1 MAEQGYTPTEA
12 DQQRAREALAGLLV
26 EYSDTDGPVT
36 SYTTGPADGDEDA
49 VLNLAERFA
58 EVRADERAKTQEM
71 KDYGDRAVHKLNQA
85 RFDLRDERAKRP
97 DREQIA
103 RIQFEIDNVHQIHGE
118 TCLCGFK
125 SSRSRSRTE
134 HLTALFADAV
144 LALEPE
150 TDQELQDRI
159 EVLEKNLAYEVAQK
173 IKLAEQLQA
182 ATTTSLTLEQ
192 ARWKMHAGID
202 SRCSEEV
209 AAKAKPVIDL
219 VLSSL
224 ALEPEAREYKLEH
237 LAAVTNI
244 NSITKA
250 MLEEVGYPSHFH
262 PADAPS
268 WAYSVLEEEHEER
281 TAPEAREELKLSGI
295 LARAEEVRQDDGW
308 CIGGAW
314 GDYGEVV
321 VPIRILSYVIEGELD
336 QKIAS
341 TDPGF
346 ALTYAEQERRA
357 EEAEAKLAE
366 AREVTDAE
374 VNAILHHRWDMMAG
388 TCACGEWFGSEP
400 DFTRHAL
407 EAARKVPRA

>member
-1 MAEQGYTPTEA
+1 MAEQEYTPTEA
-12 DQQRAREALAGLLV
+12 RLRERVKGSLG
-26 EYSDTDGPVT
+26 EYSHEFGIDGE
-36 SYTTGPADGDEDA
+36 AAMDA
-49 VLNLAERFA
+49 WIDQALAERDNR
-58 EVRADERAKTQEM
+58 VRADERAKRP
-71 KDYGDRAVHKLNQA
+71 DLPCDRGCNVNDGPMEDCSQHG
-85 RFDLRDERAKRP
+85 RSPRDLWGIIEDQSQRLAAEPAKRP
-97 DREQIA
+97 DREQLA

-219 VLSSL
+219 VFSSL
-224 ALEPEAREYKLEH
+224 ALEPEAREE
-237 LAAVTNI
+237 
-244 NSITKA
+244 
-250 MLEEVGYPSHFH
+250 P
-262 PADAPS
+262 
-268 WAYSVLEEEHEER
+268 
-281 TAPEAREELKLSGI
+281 KLSGI

-314 GDYGEVV
+314 GDYGEAV
-321 VPIRILSYVIEGELD
+321 VPLRILSYVIEGELD
-336 QKIAS
+336 QKVAS

-346 ALTYAEQERRA
+346 ALTYAEQVRRA

-366 AREVTDAE
+366 AREEAGPALRIDDDGAHIYWADPVEGCWVAFRRVDCVGEEELPERRLPAPEAREIPDAE
-374 VNAILHHRWDMMAG
+374 VAA
-388 TCACGEWFGSEP
+388 AYSAFVQASFGFP
-400 DFTRHAL
+400 GAPAMRAAL
-407 EAARKVPRA
+407 EAAREVSRG